1 MAAILK
7 RRMIK
12 LRLRIMMKLLL
23 KFVSCL
29 FFYLLLALT
38 NSYLFA
44 QIESGNSGT
53 GKTFS
58 KSSIFIGTQIPL
70 QFTAGYAYR
79 VSNHFSAK
87 AQVGFLTQPYDGL
100 IVNSL
105 QAFGL
110 DKNLGRVIKKAFRT
124 GSLLGIGL
132 DYHFG
137 KNYAGISGQY
147 IDLKG
152 GGITPADAL
161 SVYFNQDF
169 SNFDPTGLPAFEFN
183 MQSDILNINA
193 IFGHEF
199 QLRNPHL
206 SLNTE
211 VGLSK
216 IVASKNYFSSNRS
229 LVDGTAFARNI
240 YNKLDKEMRTAFWKY
255 GFVPTISVYLVY
267 RLP

>member
-1 MAAILK
+1 
-7 RRMIK
+7 
-12 LRLRIMMKLLL
+12 MMKVFL
-23 KFVSCL
+23 KFFSCL
-29 FFYLLLALT
+29 FFYLLLTVT

-44 QIESGNSGT
+44 QINSGNSET
-53 GKTFS
+53 VKTFS

-70 QFTAGYAYR
+70 QFTAGYAYQI
-79 VSNHFSAK
+79 SHHFSAK
-87 AQVGFLTQPYDGL
+87 AQAGLLTRPYDGL

-105 QAFGL
+105 QAFGM

-147 IDLKG
+147 IHLKG

-161 SVYFNQDF
+161 SVYFNHDF
-169 SNFDPTGLPAFEFN
+169 SSFDPAGLPVFEFN

-193 IFGHEF
+193 LYGHEF
-199 QLRNPHL
+199 QLSNPHL
-206 SLNTE
+206 SINTE
-211 VGLSK
+211 VGLTK

-240 YNKLDKEMRTAFWKY
+240 YNQLDKEMRTSFWKHGY
-255 GFVPTISVYLVY
+255 IPTLSIYLVY
-267 RLP
+267 RFP

>member
-1 MAAILK
+1 
-7 RRMIK
+7 
-12 LRLRIMMKLLL
+12 MMKLFL
-23 KFVSCL
+23 KSVSCL
-29 FFYLLLALT
+29 SFYFLLASS

-44 QIESGNSGT
+44 QIETGNGET
-53 GKTFS
+53 EETFS
-58 KSSIFIGTQIPL
+58 KSSLFIGTQIPL

-79 VSNHFSAK
+79 ISNNFSAK
-87 AQVGFLTQPYDGL
+87 AQGGFLTQPYDGL

-110 DKNLGRVIKKAFRT
+110 DKNLGRVIKKAFKT

-147 IDLKG
+147 IYLKG

-183 MQSDILNINA
+183 MRSDILNINA
-193 IFGHEF
+193 MYGHEF

-206 SLNTE
+206 SINTE

-216 IVASKNYFSSNRS
+216 MVASKNYFSSNRS
-229 LVDGTAFARNI
+229 AIDRTAFARNI
-240 YNKLDKEMRTAFWKY
+240 YSQLDKEMRTAFWKY
-255 GFVPTISVYLVY
+255 GFIPTINVYLVY